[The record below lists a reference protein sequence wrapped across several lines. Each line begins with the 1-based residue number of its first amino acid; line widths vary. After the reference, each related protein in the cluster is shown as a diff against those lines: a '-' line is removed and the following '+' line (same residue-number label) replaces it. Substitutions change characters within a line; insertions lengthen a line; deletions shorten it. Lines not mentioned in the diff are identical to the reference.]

1 MSGEL
6 NPLPDDLPKT
16 TTDLAQVLRTLFA
29 GLDVSLTRYAARV
42 HRDKGTV
49 SRYFSGDRIP
59 PWDFVNDLL
68 IECTL
73 HNDGSPPTAP
83 VVAHLRRLHRA
94 ALEASDAPAHQIQ
107 LLQDKLAQ
115 ADREATRAAA
125 REHELETTLQEA
137 RRRIAELQMRERE
150 LEALRD
156 EERDAYSADLTAY
169 QHDLGS
175 EHRSAHALLLEEI
188 ERLQKELETAH
199 HRRIAAEARC
209 EELERQ
215 LDITTTAHA
224 DTAALPDRPDRDQTF
239 RALEEIAER
248 IRADV
253 DRRFAQLTNVPEAF
267 GLQPLDST
275 RAAELVK
282 VVQNAYAFEHRSS
295 PLANAFIQAEAQ
307 RFNLLLHQ
315 LRAGEG
321 TCDGEDRD
329 WLLTLTRTC
338 TRTLDAT
345 SLTTTDAG
353 GQLRFSG
360 GFWESDLGLHYLELQ
375 AEAVRRGVTIRRV
388 FILEHAKVTED
399 LTYQAMCERQRRL
412 GFEIRYLVPDMVSVG
427 LHNKLD
433 DFILFDNEISYEVV
447 ASLTPGDARPVISST
462 HLALN
467 RMLVAKRVRQFAEIW
482 DAALPL

>member
-1 MSGEL
+1 
-6 NPLPDDLPKT
+6 
-16 TTDLAQVLRTLFA
+16 V
-29 GLDVSLTRYAARV
+29 
-42 HRDKGTV
+42 
-49 SRYFSGDRIP
+49 
-59 PWDFVNDLL
+59 
-68 IECTL
+68 
-73 HNDGSPPTAP
+73 
-83 VVAHLRRLHRA
+83 
-94 ALEASDAPAHQIQ
+94 
-107 LLQDKLAQ
+107 
-115 ADREATRAAA
+115 
-125 REHELETTLQEA
+125 
-137 RRRIAELQMRERE
+137 
-150 LEALRD
+150 
-156 EERDAYSADLTAY
+156 
-169 QHDLGS
+169 
-175 EHRSAHALLLEEI
+175 
-188 ERLQKELETAH
+188 
-199 HRRIAAEARC
+199 
-209 EELERQ
+209 
-215 LDITTTAHA
+215 
-224 DTAALPDRPDRDQTF
+224 DRDQYQGSIRTLARRLLLAVGF
-239 RALEEIAER
+239 SAVAVAATLAAGDTDAASVAAITVAVAAASVAGDFLHGVALRLQRLER
-248 IRADV
+248 RTDDALDQAGAVLESAATQMRADV
-253 DRRFAQLTNVPEAF
+253 DRRFAQLTTVPEAF
-267 GLQPLDST
+267 GLQPLDHT

-321 TCDGEDRD
+321 TYDGEDRD
-329 WLLTLTRTC
+329 WLLTLTRAC

-353 GQLRFSG
+353 GRMRFSG

-388 FILEHAKVTED
+388 FILEDAKVTED

-447 ASLTPGDARPVISST
+447 ASLAPGNARPVISST

-482 DAALPL
+482 DAALPCADPDQQFD

>member
-1 MSGEL
+1 
-6 NPLPDDLPKT
+6 
-16 TTDLAQVLRTLFA
+16 V
-29 GLDVSLTRYAARV
+29 
-42 HRDKGTV
+42 
-49 SRYFSGDRIP
+49 
-59 PWDFVNDLL
+59 
-68 IECTL
+68 
-73 HNDGSPPTAP
+73 
-83 VVAHLRRLHRA
+83 
-94 ALEASDAPAHQIQ
+94 
-107 LLQDKLAQ
+107 
-115 ADREATRAAA
+115 
-125 REHELETTLQEA
+125 
-137 RRRIAELQMRERE
+137 
-150 LEALRD
+150 
-156 EERDAYSADLTAY
+156 
-169 QHDLGS
+169 
-175 EHRSAHALLLEEI
+175 
-188 ERLQKELETAH
+188 LETA
-199 HRRIAAEARC
+199 AA
-209 EELERQ
+209 Q
-215 LDITTTAHA
+215 M
-224 DTAALPDRPDRDQTF
+224 
-239 RALEEIAER
+239 
-248 IRADV
+248 RADV

-267 GLQPLDST
+267 GLQPLDHT

-321 TCDGEDRD
+321 TYDGEDRD

-353 GQLRFSG
+353 GRLRFSG

-388 FILEHAKVTED
+388 FILEDAKVTED

-447 ASLTPGDARPVISST
+447 ASLAPGNARPVISST

-482 DAALPL
+482 DAALPCADPDQQFD

>member
-1 MSGEL
+1 
-6 NPLPDDLPKT
+6 
-16 TTDLAQVLRTLFA
+16 
-29 GLDVSLTRYAARV
+29 
-42 HRDKGTV
+42 
-49 SRYFSGDRIP
+49 
-59 PWDFVNDLL
+59 
-68 IECTL
+68 
-73 HNDGSPPTAP
+73 
-83 VVAHLRRLHRA
+83 VAV
-94 ALEASDAPAHQIQ
+94 
-107 LLQDKLAQ
+107 
-115 ADREATRAAA
+115 AAA
-125 REHELETTLQEA
+125 SVTGDFLHGVAQ
-137 RRRIAELQMRERE
+137 
-150 LEALRD
+150 
-156 EERDAYSADLTAY
+156 
-169 QHDLGS
+169 
-175 EHRSAHALLLEEI
+175 
-188 ERLQKELETAH
+188 RLQ
-199 HRRIAAEARC
+199 R
-209 EELERQ
+209 LERRTDDA
-215 LDITTTAHA
+215 LDQAGA
-224 DTAALPDRPDRDQTF
+224 VLESAATQM
-239 RALEEIAER
+239 
-248 IRADV
+248 RADV
-253 DRRFAQLTNVPEAF
+253 DRRFAQLTTVPEAF
-267 GLQPLDST
+267 GLQPLDHT

-321 TCDGEDRD
+321 TYDGEDRD
-329 WLLTLTRTC
+329 WLLTLTRAC

-353 GQLRFSG
+353 GRMRFSG

-388 FILEHAKVTED
+388 FILEDAKITED

-447 ASLTPGDARPVISST
+447 ASLAPGNARPVISST

-482 DAALPL
+482 DAALPCADPDQQFD